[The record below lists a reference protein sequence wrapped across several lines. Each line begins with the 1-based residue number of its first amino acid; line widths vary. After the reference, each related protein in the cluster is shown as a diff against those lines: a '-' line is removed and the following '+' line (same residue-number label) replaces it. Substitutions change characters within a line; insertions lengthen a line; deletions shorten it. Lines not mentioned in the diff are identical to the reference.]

1 MADTTSVERAFA
13 ILETFER
20 EKRSLTLKELSELCA
35 IPASTCHSLVHTLLR
50 RAYLYQ
56 AGRRKEL
63 YPTRRLYDMG
73 ATILAHDEVLR
84 RLLPAMEELRET
96 TRETVILGKR
106 HKDGIVYLEVIES
119 PEVIRYS
126 ARPGDTKPLH
136 STCIGKCMLAA
147 QPPEE
152 VAAWLDENPA
162 GRITDNTI
170 TDPDTLI
177 ADLDKGRRCGFFV
190 TRGENVADVT
200 ALAVPVL
207 LNNELFGLAVAGPSH
222 RIDANFNAV
231 SRSLLNT
238 LDQLLEQEIVAH
250 G

>member
-20 EKRSLTLKELSELCA
+20 EKRALSLKELSELCS

-56 AGRRKEL
+56 SGRRKEL

-73 ATILAHDEVLR
+73 STILAHDEVLR
-84 RLLPAMEELRET
+84 RLLPAMEELRDT

-106 HKDGIVYLEVIES
+106 QKDEILYLEVLEG

-136 STCIGKCMLAA
+136 STCIGKCILAA
-147 QPPEE
+147 LPPQKVADWLEE
-152 VAAWLDENPA
+152 HPPA
-162 GRITDNTI
+162 RVTDNTI
-170 TDPDTLI
+170 TGADELI
-177 ADLDKGRRCGFFV
+177 ADLDEGRRRGFFV
-190 TRGENVADVT
+190 TRGENVPDVT

-222 RIDANFNAV
+222 RVDANFEAV
-231 SRSLLNT
+231 SLALANT
-238 LDQLLEQEIVAH
+238 LDQLLEQDIATH